1 MLKSTLSGIA
11 ENIANMVAYEHVA
24 SDDIGVFVIMDGIEK
39 VDKTIVDFFEEMEK
53 SNHINLGDSVVPS
66 LNDKQM
72 NKKYNKMSKE

>member
-1 MLKSTLSGIA
+1 
-11 ENIANMVAYEHVA
+11 
-24 SDDIGVFVIMDGIEK
+24 MDGIEK